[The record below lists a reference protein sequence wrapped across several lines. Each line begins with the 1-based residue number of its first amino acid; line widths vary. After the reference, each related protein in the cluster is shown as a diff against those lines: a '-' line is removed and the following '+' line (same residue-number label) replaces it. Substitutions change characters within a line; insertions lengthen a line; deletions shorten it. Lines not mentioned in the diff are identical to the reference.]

1 MQNGFRKDR
10 RGEDNIFIL
19 TSAIESARHQ
29 KVGLVCVFLDAS
41 KAYDRVDRGKLWR
54 TLEERGMDSAITE
67 LIRHLY
73 EDNRIIINH
82 GGNTSDEV
90 PVMTGLRQGCPLSLE
105 SHSGSTTHVL

>member
-1 MQNGFRKDR
+1 MEDTKQLSEIQNGFRKDR

-29 KVGLVCVFLDAS
+29 KVGLICVFLDAS

-67 LIRHLY
+67 LIRHLCTCSWKVY
-73 EDNRIIINH
+73 E
-82 GGNTSDEV
+82 
-90 PVMTGLRQGCPLSLE
+90 
-105 SHSGSTTHVL
+105 